1 MYNSS
6 VSEPMIQQ
14 SIKPIKPA
22 TTTRE
27 PQNVTVANSNEET
40 KDNMTDTIKE
50 WFVIDDEITKM
61 KANIK
66 NKDKRKKILTD
77 KIVKM
82 MKSKSIDCINTS
94 SNGSLLVKQ
103 IKSKKSITKKMLIQS
118 LEACMKDLGVAENIA
133 HHILNGREE
142 QIKEV
147 IRRRPIKKDGSSTNA
162 TT

>member
-1 MYNSS
+1 MYDVS
-6 VSEPMIQQ
+6 VPMIQQ
-14 SIKPIKPA
+14 PI
-22 TTTRE
+22 TVTRE
-27 PQNVTVANSNEET
+27 TQNTVQGTSNEEK

-50 WFVIDDEITKM
+50 WFVIDDEIAKM
-61 KANIK
+61 KASIK
-66 NKDKRKKILTD
+66 IKDKRKKFLTD

-118 LEACMKDLGVAENIA
+118 LETCMKDLGVAENIA

-147 IRRRPIKKDGSSTNA
+147 IRRRPIKKNTSMNA
-162 TT
+162 PT